1 MQSKPGSFWWSEDFN
16 EALNYWFWFR
26 RIEDI
31 AEEELAQRIRE
42 SIRLGLPD
50 QYLAVELES
59 GWTEFLPVWR
69 DWKRD
74 QVATQMSD
82 SRSTPTAVGKQHYD
96 EMAAIGLRSL
106 RVEWVMARFGERW
119 LFPPDVAILGWE
131 GATAEERRAAL
142 LDAARAIRR
151 SQRG

>member
-26 RIEDI
+26 RIEHI
-31 AEEELAQRIRE
+31 AEEELTERIRE
-42 SIRLGLPD
+42 SIRPGLLD
-50 QYLAVELES
+50 QPRAVEFES
-59 GWTEFLPVWR
+59 GWAEFIPVWR

-74 QVATQMSD
+74 QVAAQMND
-82 SRSTPTAVGKQHYD
+82 SRSTLTAVGKQHYD
-96 EMAAIGLRSL
+96 AMAAIGLGSL

-119 LFPPDVAILGWE
+119 LFPPDVAVLGWE
-131 GATAEERRAAL
+131 GATAEEHRAAL